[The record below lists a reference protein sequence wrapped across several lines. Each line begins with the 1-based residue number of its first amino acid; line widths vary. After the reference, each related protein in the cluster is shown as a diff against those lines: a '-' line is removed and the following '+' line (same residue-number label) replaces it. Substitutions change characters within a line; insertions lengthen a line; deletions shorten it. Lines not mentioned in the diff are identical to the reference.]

1 MHLHVKERFTV
12 RLLANLILFTQL
24 SAMCENAAKRID
36 YQARLQFRFFLNV
49 FNCLLTTNLSRR
61 NNRSRTGP
69 QTLFNFRRN
78 CNRQWIFI
86 KFHVYSR
93 YLAATRDVHLTTTG
107 CKWLI
112 FHFTTMMQ
120 RNQSAHTAW
129 QSSMNLHCKELI
141 AWASINER
149 LRKFSLRKSTDEK
162 IVVSGRV

>member
-1 MHLHVKERFTV
+1 M
-12 RLLANLILFTQL
+12 ILFTQP
-24 SAMCENAAKRID
+24 SAVYETAAKWID
-36 YQARLQFRFFLNV
+36 SRARLQFRFFLNV

-86 KFHVYSR
+86 KFLVIHAI
-93 YLAATRDVHLTTTG
+93 LLLPEMFTRPRQDT
-107 CKWLI
+107 WLI

-129 QSSMNLHCKELI
+129 VWFVNKSHQLEPI
-141 AWASINER
+141 R
-149 LRKFSLRKSTDEK
+149 LQGPPVISKW
-162 IVVSGRV
+162 V